1 MNMETLA
8 YPTINMAATGERI
21 KALRKARGLKVAQL
35 SEYMGFT
42 EPQAVYKWQRG
53 ESLPSVDNLFALS
66 RLFGIP
72 MEQILMEQEEAENAS
87 SFDFRKMN
95 RRLLNHR
102 FIFFMSIGLYTV
114 HMKQ

>member
-53 ESLPSVDNLFALS
+53 ESLPTVDNLFALS
-66 RLFGIP
+66 RILGAP
-72 MEQILMEQEEAENAS
+72 MEDILVGDDEMSSRRFGENVLS
-87 SFDFRKMN
+87 SPHCSQNGKFELPVQCN
-95 RRLLNHR
+95 YL
-102 FIFFMSIGLYTV
+102 SPAV
-114 HMKQ
+114 